1 MRGGCAPGLQRRGG
15 PPDRDECWEETPVP
29 VEGVLDLELGLEVR
43 SVSDMMAAA
52 GGWGDREGRELCD
65 DICEPERD
73 DEGNDDSDVLLAGPA
88 PPPFEYVRL
97 LVLLLTVRFRYGGAA
112 WADAIADPPLRSCC
126 CLRATPPARR
136 R

>member
-1 MRGGCAPGLQRRGG
+1 MSSASMCSSPVIATGYWCSMTGPRSMSKEATRMYSTWFSVIPRGCWECSLRGGCAPGLQRRGG

-73 DEGNDDSDVLLAGPA
+73 DEGNDDSDVLLA
-88 PPPFEYVRL
+88 
-97 LVLLLTVRFRYGGAA
+97 
-112 WADAIADPPLRSCC
+112 
-126 CLRATPPARR
+126 
-136 R
+136 